1 MAHLN
6 LKTSKPAEP
15 YKITPPNYIL
25 RAPACRRC
33 GGDCKCSEEELDAGG
48 PA

>member
-6 LKTSKPAEP
+6 LKTSKPMET
-15 YKITPPNYIL
+15 KKN
-25 RAPACRRC
+25 RRSNHVAPACRRC
-33 GGDCKCSEEELDAGG
+33 GSECSCSEEELDAGG